1 MGEEGEGDGAAGA
14 AVELGID
21 SMERLH
27 LEGSEDM
34 ASGGSCDNTSKKLAE
49 VPIGECPEP
58 SLEVV
63 ESSTRKFDQKPESIQ
78 RGSSKN
84 EEEKV
89 AKISSKK
96 EQKKVPRHR
105 RFWESSDC
113 SCSKEVLE
121 EGDWEKGEKPREGSA
136 GELKIRLEDV
146 QGVSEQE
153 LRSNPVLSKH
163 FLSRREDGEES
174 ENDDLIRVEFTVGCG
189 TTAVDRRLEAALA
202 TFLEGERSRLTL
214 RVFIEPK
221 FNSRQGGEPL
231 WLTVVATVQLVNLV
245 QAEPMWRWF
254 PETRLARAKEHY
266 GAAVGLFK
274 LSRWLDAFHLFQA
287 AHRLAVL
294 AIGVKE
300 KEEKSGKEGDSKC
313 LEDSSSNSN
322 TSQSKSSGVGK
333 KASRTLEASSLAE
346 AWKLRTS
353 CCNNLAACHFQWG
366 NHASVV
372 ELSTVVLQADSNQVK
387 ALYRRGV
394 SYLEM
399 KEFVFAERDLV
410 AAHKVEPSNRAV
422 SEALGQVKLR
432 KKKEQAS
439 MHAKMSKMFA

>member
-1 MGEEGEGDGAAGA
+1 MGEEGERDGAGGA
-14 AVELGID
+14 AADLGMD
-21 SMERLH
+21 TMERLH

-34 ASGGSCDNTSKKLAE
+34 ASGGCCENTSKE
-49 VPIGECPEP
+49 QVSIGECPERSP
-58 SLEVV
+58 EVAK
-63 ESSTRKFDQKPESIQ
+63 SSARNVDLKPESIQ
-78 RGSSKN
+78 SGSSINK
-84 EEEKV
+84 EEKV
-89 AKISSKK
+89 AKK

-153 LRSNPVLSKH
+153 LRSNPALSKH
-163 FLSRREDGEES
+163 FLSRREDGEE
-174 ENDDLIRVEFTVGCG
+174 NQKDDLIRVEFTVGCG
-189 TTAVDRRLEAALA
+189 TTGVDRRLEAALA

-300 KEEKSGKEGDSKC
+300 KEEKRTKEGDSKC
-313 LEDSSSNSN
+313 LEDTSSSN
-322 TSQSKSSGVGK
+322 TSGGDKN
-333 KASRTLEASSLAE
+333 ASRTLEASSIAE

-372 ELSTVVLQADSNQVK
+372 ELSTVVLQADSSQVK

-439 MHAKMSKMFA
+439 MQAKMSKMFS

>member
-1 MGEEGEGDGAAGA
+1 M
-14 AVELGID
+14 
-21 SMERLH
+21 
-27 LEGSEDM
+27 
-34 ASGGSCDNTSKKLAE
+34 
-49 VPIGECPEP
+49 
-58 SLEVV
+58 
-63 ESSTRKFDQKPESIQ
+63 
-78 RGSSKN
+78 
-84 EEEKV
+84 
-89 AKISSKK
+89 
-96 EQKKVPRHR
+96 QKKVPRHR

-153 LRSNPVLSKH
+153 LRSNPALSKH
-163 FLSRREDGEES
+163 FLSRREEGEE
-174 ENDDLIRVEFTVGCG
+174 NQKDDLIRVEFTVGCG
-189 TTAVDRRLEAALA
+189 TTGVDRRLEAALA

-231 WLTVVATVQLVNLV
+231 WLTVVAVVQLVNLV

-300 KEEKSGKEGDSKC
+300 REEKSTKEGDSKC
-313 LEDSSSNSN
+313 LEDSNSSN
-322 TSQSKSSGVGK
+322 TSGGGK
-333 KASRTLEASSLAE
+333 NASMTLEASSLAE

-372 ELSTVVLQADSNQVK
+372 ELSTVVLQADSSQVK

-394 SYLEM
+394 SYLEI

-439 MHAKMSKMFA
+439 MQAKMSKMFS

>member
-113 SCSKEVLE
+113 SCSKEVNFTAENVFDGEMLLFPLKVLE

-136 GELKIRLEDV
+136 GELKIR
-146 QGVSEQE
+146 
-153 LRSNPVLSKH
+153 
-163 FLSRREDGEES
+163 
-174 ENDDLIRVEFTVGCG
+174 
-189 TTAVDRRLEAALA
+189 
-202 TFLEGERSRLTL
+202 
-214 RVFIEPK
+214 
-221 FNSRQGGEPL
+221 
-231 WLTVVATVQLVNLV
+231 
-245 QAEPMWRWF
+245 
-254 PETRLARAKEHY
+254 
-266 GAAVGLFK
+266 
-274 LSRWLDAFHLFQA
+274 
-287 AHRLAVL
+287 
-294 AIGVKE
+294 
-300 KEEKSGKEGDSKC
+300 
-313 LEDSSSNSN
+313 
-322 TSQSKSSGVGK
+322 
-333 KASRTLEASSLAE
+333 SLA
-346 AWKLRTS
+346 
-353 CCNNLAACHFQWG
+353 
-366 NHASVV
+366 
-372 ELSTVVLQADSNQVK
+372 D
-387 ALYRRGV
+387 
-394 SYLEM
+394 
-399 KEFVFAERDLV
+399 
-410 AAHKVEPSNRAV
+410 
-422 SEALGQVKLR
+422 
-432 KKKEQAS
+432 
-439 MHAKMSKMFA
+439 

>member
-1 MGEEGEGDGAAGA
+1 MGEEGEGDGHGAAGVDA
-14 AVELGID
+14 EVELGKDIE
-21 SMERLH
+21 ERLH
-27 LEGSEDM
+27 LEGSGDLR
-34 ASGGSCDNTSKKLAE
+34 SGVGCENSSQVAT
-49 VPIGECPEP
+49 GGFPE
-58 SLEVV
+58 EV
-63 ESSTRKFDQKPESIQ
+63 ESSASNVESNTSITTSGISNSGDQKPVS
-78 RGSSKN
+78 
-84 EEEKV
+84 
-89 AKISSKK
+89 KISSKD
-96 EQKKVPRHR
+96 QKKVPRHR

-113 SCSKEVLE
+113 SCSKEVLV
-121 EGDWEKGEKPREGSA
+121 EGDWERGEKPREGSA
-136 GELKIRLEDV
+136 GELHIRLEDV

-153 LRSNPVLSKH
+153 LRNNPAFSLH
-163 FLSRREDGEES
+163 FLGPREEDGGEGEKKK
-174 ENDDLIRVEFTVGCG
+174 DDLIRVEFTVGRG
-189 TTAVDRRLEAALA
+189 TTGVDRRLEAALT

-221 FNSRQGGEPL
+221 FNSREGGEPL
-231 WLTVVATVQLVNLV
+231 WVTVVAIVELIILV
-245 QAEPMWRWF
+245 QAEPLWRWF

-266 GAAVGLFK
+266 GAAVALFK

-300 KEEKSGKEGDSKC
+300 KDEKRGREGDKKC
-313 LEDSSSNSN
+313 LENSSSTS
-322 TSQSKSSGVGK
+322 TSQLKSSGGGN
-333 KASRTLEASSLAE
+333 KASRMLEASSLAE

-372 ELSTVVLQADSNQVK
+372 QLSTVVLQADSNQVK